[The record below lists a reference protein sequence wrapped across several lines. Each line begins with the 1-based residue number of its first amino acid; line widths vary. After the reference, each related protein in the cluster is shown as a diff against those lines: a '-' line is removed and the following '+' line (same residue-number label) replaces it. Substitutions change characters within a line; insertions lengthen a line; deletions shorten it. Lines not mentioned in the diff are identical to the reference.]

1 MYRGNSRIRRHPSIK
16 PMFAGLRHYDR
27 KDVEIGVT
35 VVDDDGFAIPFET
48 VNISESG
55 LFIGSQYLYDI
66 GTEHTLVLE
75 VVGAGAIEVRAR
87 VVRVE
92 GGNEPG
98 GVGVSGMAYK
108 FIETDTRTHDGLAQL
123 VASV

>member
-1 MYRGNSRIRRHPSIK
+1 
-16 PMFAGLRHYDR
+16 MFAGLRHYDR

>member
-1 MYRGNSRIRRHPSIK
+1 MYQGNSRIRRNPSIK

-27 KDVEIGVT
+27 KDVEIGVE
-35 VVDDDGFAIPFET
+35 VVDDDGFSIPFET

-66 GTEHTLVLE
+66 GTEHTLMLDM
-75 VVGAGAIEVRAR
+75 AGAIIEVRAR

-92 GGNEPG
+92 GGSEPG
-98 GVGVSGMAYK
+98 GVGAPGMAYK
-108 FIETDTRTHDGLAQL
+108 FIETDSKTYDGIAQL
-123 VASV
+123 VASF